1 MSSLDIKWT
10 NLERVLNEF
19 ADRFKELARQNLEN
33 NNTNAS
39 GNLRDSLDELVKNVE
54 IGEDWYSVKVSLADY
69 WTYIEEGTGPGH
81 VPDARS
87 QYWPKIEP
95 LKEWANTKPGVPKD
109 PGFPYAVRWKIHEEG
124 TEPQP
129 FVAPAKEQA
138 IREFSAAIDQA
149 IEADVDEYI
158 EEQVVK
164 MLETWLG
171 KK

>member
-1 MSSLDIKWT
+1 MTGLDIKWKH
-10 NLERVLNEF
+10 LEATLDRF
-19 ADRFKELARQNLEN
+19 ADRVIELARENLTSN
-33 NNTNAS
+33 GTNAS
-39 GNLRDSLDELVKNVE
+39 NELYNSMEKIIE
-54 IGEDWYSVKVSLADY
+54 IGEDHYSVKISLAEY
-69 WTYIEEGTGPGH
+69 WVYVEQGRGPGKFPPPPAIRKW
-81 VPDARS
+81 VEIKPVSPYPGADGRIPSVDQLTFLIGRKIAR
-87 QYWPKIEP
+87 
-95 LKEWANTKPGVPKD
+95 
-109 PGFPYAVRWKIHEEG
+109 EG

>member
-19 ADRFKELARQNLEN
+19 ADRFMELARGYLQDNG
-33 NNTNAS
+33 TNAS
-39 GNLRDSLDELVKNVE
+39 GELSQSLDKIIE
-54 IGEDWYSVKVSLADY
+54 IGEDSFSVKISLADY
-69 WTYIEEGTGPGH
+69 WTYVEHGRGPGKFPPPPAIRNWIE
-81 VPDARS
+81 VKPVQPYPDARGRIPTVD
-87 QYWPKIEP
+87 QLTFLIGRKI
-95 LKEWANTKPGVPKD
+95 A
-109 PGFPYAVRWKIHEEG
+109 EEG

-129 FVAPAKEQA
+129 FFEPAKEQV